1 MGLQLQVVATTTPKP
16 TQLIRALRASPT
28 THLTIGE
35 TTDNAAN
42 LAPAVIAKLQA
53 RYGERWLG
61 KFEQR
66 DKWIAGLTA
75 AMMAAAQ
82 EA

>member
-1 MGLQLQVVATTTPKP
+1 VGIGLVDEL
-16 TQLIRALRASPT
+16 
-28 THLTIGE
+28 
-35 TTDNAAN
+35 
-42 LAPAVIAKLQA
+42 
-53 RYGERWLG
+53 ERWLG

>member
-1 MGLQLQVVATTTPKP
+1 MLGHDRDDDGGVF
-16 TQLIRALRASPT
+16 RS
-28 THLTIGE
+28 LTF
-35 TTDNAAN
+35 
-42 LAPAVIAKLQA
+42 V
-53 RYGERWLG
+53 ERWLG